1 MNRTYFIRL
10 TKNSSVDFGT
20 GHYYIDH
27 LGEGGVGV
35 GVGRKILFVS
45 QYHLPV
51 FPPPPPI
58 RLLNIL
64 MIPPSLEVDWQ
75 SIFNRPTCI
84 LCWRWL
90 ISPPESLLSF
100 LSQKALGSTFHY
112 SSRTRKAEIYLWGT
126 SIAFERS
133 KIASYFILRQKRE
146 QTENKLRR

>member
-51 FPPPPPI
+51 SPPP
-58 RLLNIL
+58 
-64 MIPPSLEVDWQ
+64 SH
-75 SIFNRPTCI
+75 
-84 LCWRWL
+84 
-90 ISPPESLLSF
+90 
-100 LSQKALGSTFHY
+100 KALEHSY
-112 SSRTRKAEIYLWGT
+112 DSPVV
-126 SIAFERS
+126 RS
-133 KIASYFILRQKRE
+133 
-146 QTENKLRR
+146 